1 MIKLTVLFA
10 LFFTITKSYSA
21 PTHEAL
27 FKSSGSP
34 ESSLSTVVLKLQISR
49 ELSGQSLLTPIS
61 SAGENISSAIKE
73 NTVFA
78 KITLERGRGDVE
90 VLQTIHS
97 ALPMTERNIITAMYK
112 QNLSRTIL
120 HESKP
125 ERSLFFSLILNQV
138 FGETKTIVEFFRS
151 IDSSFKTDKELL
163 DPEKVAFFESYKQF
177 LMEEEK
183 NKETSVESGANS
195 PMMPTSPEAKDALAK
210 AMNGP
215 LYKDGDGVMLH
226 REKGEFFWQLLL
238 PNIFALIGVEKRD
251 LRVVKL
257 RTNDGETL
265 VNLEE
270 LNQFMSSVRFPSL
283 ILFKESAGAYYKIK
297 VLELS
302 GGITKPQS
310 LSEKFK
316 AQQQAILKGEGQP
329 ALIPAFLL

>member
-1 MIKLTVLFA
+1 MKLTVLFA
-10 LFFTITKSYSA
+10 LFFTVTSSYSA

-27 FKSSGSP
+27 FKSSGNA

-61 SAGENISSAIKE
+61 SAGDNISSAIKE
-73 NTVFA
+73 NAVFA
-78 KITLERGRGDVE
+78 KIVFERGRGDVE

-97 ALPMTERNIITAMYK
+97 TLPMTERNILGATYK
-112 QNLSRTIL
+112 QNLSRAIL

-125 ERSLFFSLILNQV
+125 ERSLFFSLMLNQI
-138 FGETKTIVEFFRS
+138 FGETKTMIEFFRS
-151 IDSSFKTDKELL
+151 IDPNFKTDKELL
-163 DPEKVAFFESYKQF
+163 DSEKVAFFEGYKQF
-177 LMEEEK
+177 LIEEEK
-183 NKETSVESGANS
+183 NKGAAEESNANS
-195 PMMPTSPEAKDALAK
+195 PMMPTTPESKEALAK

-215 LYKDGDGVMLH
+215 LYKEGEGVMLH

-238 PNIFALIGVEKRD
+238 PNLFALIGVENRD

-302 GGITKPQS
+302 GGTAKSQS
-310 LSEKFK
+310 LTEKYK
-316 AQQQAILKGEGQP
+316 ALLQIIPKGEGQSILP
-329 ALIPAFLL
+329 PAFLL